1 MSCNHCEDPA
11 CVKACPVEAYTKLDN
26 GIVKQDHDKC
36 IGCKMCIEACPYNA
50 PCYDEE
56 ESKTYK
62 CDMCY
67 DRQQRGELPACVA
80 ACPGANIAVGEMEDL
95 QKNHQ
100 ADIVSDEN
108 SGTKPN
114 FVITV
119 DPKLNKEPDDSAMEQ
134 RDVDRREP
142 FSGRRQRNNLL
153 PGAIP
158 PTRHAGPG
166 LPGPLLVHAL
176 STNSKWVNHLKQSSL
191 RLR

>member
-1 MSCNHCEDPA
+1 MALGFWMNNKNCYGCKTCSIACKSEKQLNEGVLLRKVSCIRQDSPVNVSFLSMSCNHCEDPA

-67 DRQQRGELPACVA
+67 DRQQ
-80 ACPGANIAVGEMEDL
+80 
-95 QKNHQ
+95 NHQ

-114 FVITV
+114 FVITA

-134 RDVDRREP
+134 RDVEVD
-142 FSGRRQRNNLL
+142 
-153 PGAIP
+153 
-158 PTRHAGPG
+158 
-166 LPGPLLVHAL
+166 
-176 STNSKWVNHLKQSSL
+176 VNTAAADAAKK
-191 RLR
+191 